1 MLPFRTLDRFGRVR
15 RAGPS
20 IESVSGKQGAR
31 AMRSWTTKEARLVL
45 EWSRKP
51 PDAKSSID
59 EIAIQLGRSTGAVQ
73 QFLRRVLPRGQRPWG
88 ERPRWT
94 PAEIEAVQNDA
105 RTLPTRSRAAVK
117 KYVNRHCRSTAPDCV
132 LDDEIERSSL
142 TVTQVAADLGLSRAS
157 VYRLL
162 KSGVLRRFKGGVAE
176 TSFSD
181 LLREHPEVVPYSRL
195 PRDCKEW
202 LVLNGY
208 NDPSLAVKRPS
219 VRGLLD

>member
-1 MLPFRTLDRFGRVR
+1 
-15 RAGPS
+15 
-20 IESVSGKQGAR
+20 
-31 AMRSWTTKEARLVL
+31 MRSWTTKEARLVL

-51 PDAKSSID
+51 PDAKPSID

-73 QFLRRVLPRGQRPWG
+73 QFLRRVLPRGKRPWG

-105 RTLPTRSRAAVK
+105 WTLPTRTRAAVK
-117 KYVNRHCRSTAPDCV
+117 KYINRHCRSTTTDC
-132 LDDEIERSSL
+132 LPDDELERSSL
-142 TVTQVAADLGLSRAS
+142 TVTQVAVDLGLSRAS

-181 LLREHPEVVPYSRL
+181 LLREHPEVVPYSKL